1 MNKLNEDAIKKIEV
15 IVEAYKDR
23 LGPVK
28 LMLHDV
34 QHELGYIPFEAIE
47 RIAEA
52 CRVPVSEVYGVV
64 TFYTQF
70 TLQPKGKYVINV
82 CMGTACYVIGAQ
94 ALLDD
99 VLALTNSPLN
109 GTSDDSLFSV
119 DATRCLGA
127 CGLAPVA
134 IINGQVYGNAINTGA
149 VKKFVVDTIKA
160 ERTA

>member
-1 MNKLNEDAIKKIEV
+1 MNKLNEDALKKIDV
-15 IVEAYKDR
+15 IVETYKDR

-52 CRVPVSEVYGVV
+52 CHVPVSEVYGVV

-70 TLQPKGKYVINV
+70 TLEPKGKYVINV

-99 VLALTNSPLN
+99 ILSLTGSPLN
-109 GTSDDSLFSV
+109 GTSEDGLFSV

-134 IINGQVYGNAINTGA
+134 IIDGRVYGNAINTGA
-149 VKKFVVDTIKA
+149 VKDFVTEVART
-160 ERTA
+160 ERAS

>member
-47 RIAEA
+47 CIAEA